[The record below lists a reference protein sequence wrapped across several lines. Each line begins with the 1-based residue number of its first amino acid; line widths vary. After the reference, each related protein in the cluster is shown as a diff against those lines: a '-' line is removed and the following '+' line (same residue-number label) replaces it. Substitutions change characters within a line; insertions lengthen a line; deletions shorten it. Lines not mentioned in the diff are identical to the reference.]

1 MVNKV
6 GTACARS
13 ASSTITRFLFSFFRE
28 VPAVPR
34 FADLEFEAGRSLDSL
49 FCKIHAREK
58 RFSKPHDFK
67 GLGFYEGR
75 AAIRWL

>member
-1 MVNKV
+1 
-6 GTACARS
+6 
-13 ASSTITRFLFSFFRE
+13 
-28 VPAVPR
+28 VPR
-34 FADLEFEAGRSLDSL
+34 LADLDFEVGGLLTL
-49 FCKIHAREK
+49 FLSCKIRAREK